1 MHASFCAKTGRNA
14 SLYPIGISD
23 AILFIAYLFERNM
36 APNTISTYIGAM
48 ATINKLHGGSDIF
61 NQFLVK
67 KILAGVNRIRG
78 SIDTRLPIQ
87 LDLLHALVNS
97 IPQVVPTLYMQTLLK
112 ASYLMAFHAFLRVGE
127 IMAKST
133 TDTTR
138 PLQLQDIVLQPK
150 VNPSSCFI
158 TLRQSKNSA
167 VSQTIHI
174 TKRPNL
180 PTAHCPVAAIA
191 QYLLL
196 RGSHEG
202 MFFMLQCK
210 RPLTKHAFNILLART
225 ITCLGLDPSR
235 YKAHSFRIGAATT
248 AALHGVTDEK
258 IQLLGRWKSN
268 AFRKYIR
275 IPQISNA

>member
-1 MHASFCAKTGRNA
+1 
-14 SLYPIGISD
+14 
-23 AILFIAYLFERNM
+23 
-36 APNTISTYIGAM
+36 
-48 ATINKLHGGSDIF
+48 
-61 NQFLVK
+61 
-67 KILAGVNRIRG
+67 
-78 SIDTRLPIQ
+78 
-87 LDLLHALVNS
+87 
-97 IPQVVPTLYMQTLLK
+97 MQTLLK